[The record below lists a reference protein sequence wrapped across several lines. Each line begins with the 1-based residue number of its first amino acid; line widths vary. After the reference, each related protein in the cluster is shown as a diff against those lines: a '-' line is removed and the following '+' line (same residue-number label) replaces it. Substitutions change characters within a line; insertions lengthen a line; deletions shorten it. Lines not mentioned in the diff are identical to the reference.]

1 MDLNDS
7 QVLNLSKNNSTSNNN
22 NSFYQNQS
30 FDSPSTSFDSA
41 ATNALNLSSFAHHQA
56 TAAAVAA
63 AAAALLNQQ
72 NRSST
77 VNDLNSSLQHGV
89 ATFVAPSPIQMKPN
103 QTRYQQL
110 LSVIEE
116 MGKDIRT
123 TYMSNKNSTER
134 LKRSIASAR
143 ILVKDCLLECE
154 RNTKS
159 S

>member
-7 QVLNLSKNNSTSNNN
+7 QVLNLSKNSTN

-30 FDSPSTSFDSA
+30 FDSSLLNDST
-41 ATNALNLSSFAHHQA
+41 NPLNLSNSSSFVHHQA
-56 TAAAVAA
+56 AAAAVAA
-63 AAAALLNQQ
+63 ALLNQ
-72 NRSST
+72 NRMP
-77 VNDLNSSLQHGV
+77 VHDLNTSLQHGI
-89 ATFVAPSPIQMKPN
+89 ASFVAPSLPQMKPN

-110 LSVIEE
+110 LSVIDE

>member
-1 MDLNDS
+1 MDS
-7 QVLNLSKNNSTSNNN
+7 QVLNLSKNSTN

-30 FDSPSTSFDSA
+30 FDSSLLNDST
-41 ATNALNLSSFAHHQA
+41 NPLNLSNNNASFVHHQA
-56 TAAAVAA
+56 AAAAVAA
-63 AAAALLNQQ
+63 ALLNQ
-72 NRSST
+72 NRLPAH
-77 VNDLNSSLQHGV
+77 DLNTSLQHGI
-89 ATFVAPSPIQMKPN
+89 ASFVAPSPLQMKPN

-110 LSVIEE
+110 LSVIDE

-159 S
+159 T

>member
-1 MDLNDS
+1 MDDS
-7 QVLNLSKNNSTSNNN
+7 QVLNLSKNSSN
-22 NSFYQNQS
+22 FYANQS
-30 FDSPSTSFDSA
+30 FNDSLLNDSTSS
-41 ATNALNLSSFAHHQA
+41 LNLSQQQA
-56 TAAAVAA
+56 VAAAAALFTQQQQQHAAALAA
-63 AAAALLNQQ
+63 AAAALLQRPNMHQ
-72 NRSST
+72 
-77 VNDLNSSLQHGV
+77 DLASLANS
-89 ATFVAPSPIQMKPN
+89 ATFAQPPPMVMKPN

-159 S
+159 